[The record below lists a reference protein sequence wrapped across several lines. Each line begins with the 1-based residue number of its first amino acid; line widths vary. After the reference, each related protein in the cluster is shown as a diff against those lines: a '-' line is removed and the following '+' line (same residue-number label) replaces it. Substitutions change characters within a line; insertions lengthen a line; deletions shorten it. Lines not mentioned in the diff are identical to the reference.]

1 MRSREAIVHGW
12 GARLNDA
19 MDEECKIHPG
29 TATITC
35 VRCGKIAC
43 GTCGSFTM
51 DEQGLCN
58 ECGESEMRSAGFPLG
73 TVLIAV
79 AYLALVSVLAAA
91 KEVRP
96 YLLGASALL
105 AIGLARV
112 FSTMAKLRRPTLV
125 RDIARP
131 VRVRRPAVEASPAPA
146 TDAKVEAPPSDE
158 AEK

>member
-1 MRSREAIVHGW
+1 
-12 GARLNDA
+12 
-19 MDEECKIHPG
+19 MDDECKIHPG

-58 ECGESEMRSAGFPLG
+58 DCGESEMRGAGFPLG
-73 TVLIAV
+73 IVLIAV

-91 KEVRP
+91 KEIRT

-112 FSTMAKLRRPTLV
+112 FSTMAKLRRPTLI

-131 VRVRRPAVEASPAPA
+131 VRVRKAAKAPDNAPDVAPEKAEAPVEE
-146 TDAKVEAPPSDE
+146 KVEE
-158 AEK
+158 